1 MSLVAIQALTA
12 ELQNQQIELTK
23 KDAEIKKINVDYAI
37 LKKEK
42 DAEISELKDRLERI
56 EALLLD
62 QK

>member
-12 ELQNQQIELTK
+12 ELTK
-23 KDAEIKKINVDYAI
+23 KEQEIKS
-37 LKKEK
+37 LKEEK
-42 DAEISELKDRLERI
+42 DAEISELKDRLARI